1 MKLDTDFLDRSIQI
15 LEAALDR
22 AQAAEGDDV
31 VAAIFR
37 AACVK
42 QFEII
47 QEQCGSLLKKRL
59 RPYFA
64 SNRKA
69 DELAF
74 KPIFRHA
81 ARHGLISV
89 EECERWLEY
98 RDHRNDTAHKYGDA
112 LAEVTLKLLPT
123 FIADARRLAG
133 VVGEPFDD

>member
-1 MKLDTDFLDRSIQI
+1 MKLNTDFLDDCIQI

-22 AQAAEGDDV
+22 IQAAEGDDV
-31 VAAIFR
+31 TDAAFR

-64 SNRKA
+64 SNRQA

-81 ARHGLISV
+81 TRHGLISV

-98 RDHRNDTAHKYGDA
+98 RDHRNDTAHERGEAYTDA
-112 LAEVTLKLLPT
+112 TIELVPT
-123 FIADARRLAG
+123 ILSGRKATHRDLGRALR
-133 VVGEPFDD
+133 